1 METRYYIDPN
11 KYALNTFK
19 LTPGEKTEV
28 KLDSQNFEIDA
39 NEIIIFI
46 RK

>member
-1 METRYYIDPN
+1 MESRYYIDPN

-19 LTPGEKTEV
+19 ITPGEKTEV
-28 KLDSQNFEIDA
+28 KLDGQNFEIDA